1 MHCAS
6 GTKLHYYLHIQ
17 IIIHTLQ
24 IIIYTLQIIIYTL
37 QFIIYT
43 LQIIIYTLQI
53 ITYTV
58 VLSVQHIVFNVHSK
72 LDRIYDAFGTDLH
85 IMLLHIQ
92 YATYCIQFF
101 IQNWT

>member
-1 MHCAS
+1 MS
-6 GTKLHYYLHIQ
+6 L
-17 IIIHTLQ
+17 TLL
-24 IIIYTLQIIIYTL
+24 IGHNALCIWNKFTLQIIIYTL

-58 VLSVQHIVFNVHSK
+58 VLSVQHVVFDVNSK

-92 YATYCIQFF
+92 YATYCI
-101 IQNWT
+101 